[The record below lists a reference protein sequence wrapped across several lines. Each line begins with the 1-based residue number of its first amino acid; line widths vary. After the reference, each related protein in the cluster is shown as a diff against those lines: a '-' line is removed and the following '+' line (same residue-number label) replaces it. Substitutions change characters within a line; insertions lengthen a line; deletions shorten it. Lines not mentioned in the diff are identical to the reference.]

1 MTTSEELG
9 FTKSHYRRL
18 RKPRIRQVPRR
29 QVHDYADCTKYPF
42 RVDGIGKCETPS
54 TTTTIDMYPYT
65 TRKCQ
70 VPLMSARPA
79 SRTPNDRCL
88 MDHVQ
93 LPSPRRRWS
102 HQVPL
107 RTNVNDYRRKNGTG
121 KSEDP
126 KYHATD
132 DMNIYE
138 NSCNDKHVPLPS
150 PRSREPLPSTLE
162 HARTTTS
169 TTVVARTPTSLY
181 EREPSPLHAPK
192 V

>member
-1 MTTSEELG
+1 MTT
-9 FTKSHYRRL
+9 
-18 RKPRIRQVPRR
+18 RIRQVPRR
-29 QVHDYADCTKYPF
+29 SKTSDSPSSHDD
-42 RVDGIGKCETPS
+42 KCDPS
-54 TTTTIDMYPYT
+54 DAPSSSTQK
-65 TRKCQ
+65 RQ

-79 SRTPNDRCL
+79 SRTPNDRRL
-88 MDHVQ
+88 VDRVQ

-126 KYHATD
+126 KYHDTD
-132 DMNIYE
+132 DMNVYG

-162 HARTTTS
+162 RARTTTS
-169 TTVVARTPTSLY
+169 TTAVARTSTSSTLH
-181 EREPSPLHAPK
+181 RTRTVPLARFEGITSRRRP
-192 V
+192 